1 MRGEGANVRDK
12 VALVTGA
19 GAGIGRAIALRLARE
34 GAAVVV
40 ADLDERG
47 GEETVRRIETG
58 IGRAAFVLAD
68 VAAERDVR
76 GMVAA
81 AEQRFG
87 GLDVL
92 VNNAGGAPEPYFPE
106 ADPGHW
112 GRTLDVNLRGVMLGI
127 HFGVR
132 AMRGRGGAI
141 VNISS
146 MAGVGF
152 EPYEAPEYA
161 ASKAGVVR
169 LTAALGFLKEESGIR
184 VNCICPGWVE
194 TPAVRRALS
203 TMSEVERASLAFP
216 PPPVLI
222 KPHEIAEAVVMFIRD
237 ETLAGRV
244 MVWPDGETWQLVPVG
259 ARHPG

>member
-1 MRGEGANVRDK
+1 VHDK
-12 VALVTGA
+12 VAVVTGA

-40 ADLDERG
+40 SDVDERG
-47 GEETVRRIETG
+47 GEETAQRVEAG
-58 IGRAAFVLAD
+58 GGRAAFVLAD
-68 VAAERDVR
+68 VAAEADVR
-76 GMVAA
+76 AMVAT
-81 AEQRFG
+81 AELRFG

-106 ADPGHW
+106 ADPEHW

-127 HFGVR
+127 QFGVR
-132 AMRGRGGAI
+132 TMRGRGGAI

-146 MAGVGF
+146 MAGVGY

-169 LTAALGFLKEESGIR
+169 LTAALGNLKEELDIR

-194 TPAVRRALS
+194 TPAVRRALL
-203 TMSEVERASLAFP
+203 TMSAEERASVAFP
-216 PPPVLI
+216 PPPSLI
-222 KPHEIAEAVVMFIRD
+222 KPEEIADAVVMFIRD
-237 ETLAGRV
+237 EALAGRV

-259 ARHPG
+259 ARDPG

>member
-1 MRGEGANVRDK
+1 VRDK

-19 GAGIGRAIALRLARE
+19 GAGIGRAIAARLARE
-34 GAAVVV
+34 GMAVVI
-40 ADLDERG
+40 ADTDEHG
-47 GEETVRRIETG
+47 GAETARQIETG
-58 IGRAAFVLAD
+58 GGNAAFVLTAVTAEAD
-68 VAAERDVR
+68 VRA
-76 GMVAA
+76 MVAF

-87 GLDVL
+87 SLDVL
-92 VNNAGGAPEPYFPE
+92 VNNAGVAPEPHFPE
-106 ADPGHW
+106 ATPEHW

-127 HFGVR
+127 QFCIP
-132 AMRGRGGAI
+132 AMRERGGAI

-146 MAGVGF
+146 MAGVGY

-169 LTAALGFLKEESGIR
+169 LTAALGYLKEESGIR

-194 TPAVRRALS
+194 TPAVQRALA
-203 TMSEVERASLAFP
+203 TMTPEERASLAFP

-222 KPHEIAEAVVMFIRD
+222 KPDEIAEAVVTFICD

-244 MVWPDGETWQLVPVG
+244 MVWPDGEPRRLVPVD
-259 ARHPG
+259 ARP

>member
-1 MRGEGANVRDK
+1 MQDK

-19 GAGIGRAIALRLARE
+19 GGGIGRAIALRLARE

-40 ADLDERG
+40 ADVDERG
-47 GEETVRRIETG
+47 GMETVHRIEAG
-58 IGRAAFVLAD
+58 NGRATFVLAD
-68 VAAERDVR
+68 VTVEANVR
-76 GMVAA
+76 AMVAA

-106 ADPGHW
+106 ADPEHW
-112 GRTLDVNLRGVMLGI
+112 GRTLDTNLRGVMLSI

-146 MAGVGF
+146 MAGVGY

-169 LTAALGFLKEESGIR
+169 LTAALGYLKDESGIR

-194 TPAVRRALS
+194 TPAVRRALA
-203 TMSEVERASLAFP
+203 TMTAEERASLAFP

-222 KPHEIAEAVVMFIRD
+222 RPDEIADAVVMFIRK
-237 ETLAGRV
+237 EALAGRV
-244 MVWPDGETWQLVPVG
+244 MVWPDGEPQRLVPVG
-259 ARHPG
+259 ARHRG